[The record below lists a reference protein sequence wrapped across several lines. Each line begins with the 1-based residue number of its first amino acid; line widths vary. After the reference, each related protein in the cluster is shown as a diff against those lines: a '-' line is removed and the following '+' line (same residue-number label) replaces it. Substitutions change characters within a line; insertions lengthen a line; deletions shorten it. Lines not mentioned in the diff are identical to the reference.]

1 MNALLLKSKMIL
13 YGDEEFV
20 NAISKLLNISRQTA
34 SAKLSGESDFT
45 QSEIRTISNHYHLSA
60 EDIKNIFVGEYDES
74 NESVLLHL
82 RT

>member
-1 MNALLLKSKMIL
+1 MIL
-13 YGDEEFV
+13 YGDEDFV
-20 NAISKLLNISRQTA
+20 SVIAKLLSITRQTA

-45 QSEIRTISNHYHLSA
+45 QTEIKLISNHYHLSA